1 MQAIEKI
8 SAVQQ
13 VENSIRAYV
22 KGPDVKVGD
31 KLPTEKQ
38 LCESL
43 GVGRGTVREAI
54 RLLQAKGFVEL
65 RPGMGAFVLHKNEPE
80 RGNMASWFR
89 KNEIEIKDLI
99 DVRAA
104 IEPLAVKLA
113 IMKSTQEEIDT
124 LFETQRESE
133 VAARQKDAQKLAI
146 CDEKFHSLIIEYS
159 RNKLLIDINK
169 KIIVGLAI
177 FRGVTFNIPKNV
189 DNFIPAHAA
198 ILEAFKTRDVALG
211 QKNMSAHLDCV
222 YADLEQ
228 SKNI

>member
-1 MQAIEKI
+1 MQAIEKV

-13 VENSIRAYV
+13 VENSIRDYI
-22 KGPDVKVGD
+22 KGSGVAVGD

-38 LCESL
+38 LCEDL
-43 GVGRGTVREAI
+43 AVGRGTVREAI

-65 RPGMGAFVLHKNEPE
+65 RPGKGAFVLRKKEAE
-80 RGNMASWFR
+80 RENIANWFR

-113 IMKSTQEEIDT
+113 VAKATPEEIKVLCDI
-124 LFETQRESE
+124 QRQSE
-133 VAARQKDAQKLAI
+133 IAAERQDAQTLAI
-146 CDEKFHSLIIEYS
+146 CDEKFHSLIMEYS
-159 RNKLLIDINK
+159 RNKILIDINK
-169 KIIVGLAI
+169 KIIGNLAT
-177 FRGVTFNIPKNV
+177 FRGVTFSIQKNV

-198 ILEAFKTRDVALG
+198 ILEAFESRDVALG
-211 QKNMSAHLDCV
+211 QKSMSAHLDCV